1 MRNGLPKRSLK
12 TECGIL
18 NLDVEKGSGTHWTCW
33 YKLDSTH
40 CYYFDSYG
48 LTSPS
53 EFDDYIKMDIQV
65 SPYNIQ
71 RDHPNICGHL
81 CLIFLYECV
90 IKKEPGLNTVLK
102 LNQFFFIKM
111 SGVNIFG
118 EPLQL
123 NKNLTPQ
130 RGPAGVGFR
139 YLDAIGNFDINK
151 KRLANV
157 ASPIEHYDAINKE
170 YSDNYMNE
178 IKALISDVE
187 RKQNNYIDLLN
198 NVKIDYNDF
207 KKSYQEEQNE
217 LNSKIGSIDEF
228 LERIYQECIVLNTK
242 SNELD
247 QKVTLV
253 RDSFE
258 RLAGEASEFVT
269 KDHLN
274 SIMTERTRINDL
286 YLNNLKTELSSQTA
300 KVNDD
305 LSKVL
310 NEIIDELANST
321 MPKASGEG
329 ERGDNVNTNN
339 NSDRNVGSVSNR
351 RKVNLDIDTN
361 SGNINILQND
371 IQELKSEILKK
382 NDMINSMKRE
392 LSNINKRLED
402 EEKIDEIS
410 EGIVENALAEEKE
423 KGIDT
428 VN

>member
-1 MRNGLPKRSLK
+1 
-12 TECGIL
+12 
-18 NLDVEKGSGTHWTCW
+18 
-33 YKLDSTH
+33 
-40 CYYFDSYG
+40 
-48 LTSPS
+48 
-53 EFDDYIKMDIQV
+53 
-65 SPYNIQ
+65 
-71 RDHPNICGHL
+71 
-81 CLIFLYECV
+81 
-90 IKKEPGLNTVLK
+90 
-102 LNQFFFIKM
+102 M

-123 NKNLTPQ
+123 NENLTPQ

-157 ASPIEHYDAINKE
+157 ASPIDHYDAINKE

-187 RKQNNYIDLLN
+187 REQNYYIGLLN

-207 KKSYQEEQNE
+207 KKSYQVDQNK
-217 LNSKIGSIDEF
+217 LNSKIKSIDEF
-228 LERIYQECIVLNTK
+228 LERIYQEYIVLNTK
-242 SNELD
+242 YNELD

-253 RDSFE
+253 RNSFE

-269 KDHLN
+269 QDHLN

-310 NEIIDELANST
+310 NEIIEELANST

-329 ERGDNVNTNN
+329 ERGNNVNTNN

-402 EEKIDEIS
+402 DEKIDEIS

>member
-1 MRNGLPKRSLK
+1 M
-12 TECGIL
+12 
-18 NLDVEKGSGTHWTCW
+18 
-33 YKLDSTH
+33 
-40 CYYFDSYG
+40 
-48 LTSPS
+48 
-53 EFDDYIKMDIQV
+53 
-65 SPYNIQ
+65 
-71 RDHPNICGHL
+71 
-81 CLIFLYECV
+81 
-90 IKKEPGLNTVLK
+90 
-102 LNQFFFIKM
+102 
-111 SGVNIFG
+111 
-118 EPLQL
+118 
-123 NKNLTPQ
+123 
-130 RGPAGVGFR
+130 
-139 YLDAIGNFDINK
+139 DAIGNFDINK

-157 ASPIEHYDAINKE
+157 ASPIVHYDAINKE

-187 RKQNNYIDLLN
+187 RKQNYYIGLLN

-207 KKSYQEEQNE
+207 KKSYQVDQNE
-217 LNSKIGSIDEF
+217 LNSKIKSIDEF
-228 LERIYQECIVLNTK
+228 LERIYQEYIVLNTK
-242 SNELD
+242 YNELD
-247 QKVTLV
+247 QKVTIV
-253 RDSFE
+253 KESFE

-269 KDHLN
+269 QYHLN

-329 ERGDNVNTNN
+329 ERGNNVNTNN

>member
-1 MRNGLPKRSLK
+1 
-12 TECGIL
+12 
-18 NLDVEKGSGTHWTCW
+18 
-33 YKLDSTH
+33 
-40 CYYFDSYG
+40 
-48 LTSPS
+48 
-53 EFDDYIKMDIQV
+53 
-65 SPYNIQ
+65 
-71 RDHPNICGHL
+71 
-81 CLIFLYECV
+81 
-90 IKKEPGLNTVLK
+90 
-102 LNQFFFIKM
+102 M

-123 NKNLTPQ
+123 NENLTPQ

-157 ASPIEHYDAINKE
+157 ASPIDHYDAINKE
-170 YSDNYMNE
+170 YSDNYINE
-178 IKALISDVE
+178 IKDLISDVKRE
-187 RKQNNYIDLLN
+187 QNYYIGLLN

-207 KKSYQEEQNE
+207 KKSYQVDQNK
-217 LNSKIGSIDEF
+217 LNSKIKSIDEF
-228 LERIYQECIVLNTK
+228 LERIYQEYIVLNTK
-242 SNELD
+242 YNELD

-253 RDSFE
+253 RNSFE

-269 KDHLN
+269 QDHLN

-329 ERGDNVNTNN
+329 ERLNTVNTNN

-402 EEKIDEIS
+402 DEKIDEIS

>member
-1 MRNGLPKRSLK
+1 
-12 TECGIL
+12 
-18 NLDVEKGSGTHWTCW
+18 
-33 YKLDSTH
+33 
-40 CYYFDSYG
+40 
-48 LTSPS
+48 
-53 EFDDYIKMDIQV
+53 
-65 SPYNIQ
+65 
-71 RDHPNICGHL
+71 
-81 CLIFLYECV
+81 
-90 IKKEPGLNTVLK
+90 
-102 LNQFFFIKM
+102 M

-139 YLDAIGNFDINK
+139 YLDAIGIFDINK

-178 IKALISDVE
+178 IKALISDVG
-187 RKQNNYIDLLN
+187 RKQNNYIGLLN

-207 KKSYQEEQNE
+207 KKSYQENQNK
-217 LNSKIGSIDEF
+217 LNSKIKSIDEF
-228 LERIYQECIVLNTK
+228 LERIYQEYIVLNTK
-242 SNELD
+242 YNELD
-247 QKVTLV
+247 QIVTLV

-329 ERGDNVNTNN
+329 ERGNNVNTNN

-410 EGIVENALAEEKE
+410 EGIVENALAEENE

>member
-1 MRNGLPKRSLK
+1 
-12 TECGIL
+12 
-18 NLDVEKGSGTHWTCW
+18 
-33 YKLDSTH
+33 
-40 CYYFDSYG
+40 
-48 LTSPS
+48 
-53 EFDDYIKMDIQV
+53 
-65 SPYNIQ
+65 
-71 RDHPNICGHL
+71 
-81 CLIFLYECV
+81 
-90 IKKEPGLNTVLK
+90 
-102 LNQFFFIKM
+102 M

-123 NKNLTPQ
+123 NENLTPQ

-157 ASPIEHYDAINKE
+157 ASPIDHYDAINKE

-178 IKALISDVE
+178 IKALVSDVE
-187 RKQNNYIDLLN
+187 REQNYYIGLLN

-207 KKSYQEEQNE
+207 KKSYQVDQNK
-217 LNSKIGSIDEF
+217 LNSKIKSIDEF
-228 LERIYQECIVLNTK
+228 LERIYQEYIVLNTK
-242 SNELD
+242 YNELD

-253 RDSFE
+253 RNSFE

-269 KDHLN
+269 QDHLN

-329 ERGDNVNTNN
+329 ERLNTVNTNN

-402 EEKIDEIS
+402 DEKIDEIS

>member
-1 MRNGLPKRSLK
+1 
-12 TECGIL
+12 
-18 NLDVEKGSGTHWTCW
+18 
-33 YKLDSTH
+33 
-40 CYYFDSYG
+40 
-48 LTSPS
+48 
-53 EFDDYIKMDIQV
+53 
-65 SPYNIQ
+65 
-71 RDHPNICGHL
+71 
-81 CLIFLYECV
+81 
-90 IKKEPGLNTVLK
+90 
-102 LNQFFFIKM
+102 M

-157 ASPIEHYDAINKE
+157 ASPIDHYDAINKE

-187 RKQNNYIDLLN
+187 RKQNYYIGLLN

-207 KKSYQEEQNE
+207 KKSYQVDQNE
-217 LNSKIGSIDEF
+217 LNSKIKSIDEF
-228 LERIYQECIVLNTK
+228 LERIYQEYIVFNTK
-242 SNELD
+242 YNELD
-247 QKVTLV
+247 QKVTIV
-253 RDSFE
+253 RESFE

-269 KDHLN
+269 QDHLN

-286 YLNNLKTELSSQTA
+286 YLNNIKTELSSQTA

-310 NEIIDELANST
+310 NEIIEELANST

-329 ERGDNVNTNN
+329 ERGNNVNTNN

-392 LSNINKRLED
+392 LSNINKRLKD
-402 EEKIDEIS
+402 EENIDEIS

>member
-1 MRNGLPKRSLK
+1 
-12 TECGIL
+12 
-18 NLDVEKGSGTHWTCW
+18 
-33 YKLDSTH
+33 
-40 CYYFDSYG
+40 
-48 LTSPS
+48 
-53 EFDDYIKMDIQV
+53 
-65 SPYNIQ
+65 
-71 RDHPNICGHL
+71 
-81 CLIFLYECV
+81 
-90 IKKEPGLNTVLK
+90 
-102 LNQFFFIKM
+102 M

-123 NKNLTPQ
+123 NENLTPQ

-139 YLDAIGNFDINK
+139 YLDAIGNFDIYK

-157 ASPIEHYDAINKE
+157 ASPIDHYDAINKE
-170 YSDNYMNE
+170 YSDNYINE

-187 RKQNNYIDLLN
+187 REQNYYIGLLN

-207 KKSYQEEQNE
+207 KKSYQVDQNK
-217 LNSKIGSIDEF
+217 LNSKIKSIDEF
-228 LERIYQECIVLNTK
+228 LERIYQEYIVLNTK
-242 SNELD
+242 YNELD

-253 RDSFE
+253 RNSFE

-269 KDHLN
+269 QDHLN

-329 ERGDNVNTNN
+329 ERLNNVNTNN
-339 NSDRNVGSVSNR
+339 NSDRNIGSVSNR

-392 LSNINKRLED
+392 LSFINKRLKD

>member
-1 MRNGLPKRSLK
+1 
-12 TECGIL
+12 
-18 NLDVEKGSGTHWTCW
+18 
-33 YKLDSTH
+33 
-40 CYYFDSYG
+40 
-48 LTSPS
+48 
-53 EFDDYIKMDIQV
+53 
-65 SPYNIQ
+65 
-71 RDHPNICGHL
+71 
-81 CLIFLYECV
+81 
-90 IKKEPGLNTVLK
+90 
-102 LNQFFFIKM
+102 M

-123 NKNLTPQ
+123 NENLTPQ

-157 ASPIEHYDAINKE
+157 ASPIDHYDAINKE

-187 RKQNNYIDLLN
+187 REQNYYIGLLN

-207 KKSYQEEQNE
+207 KKSYQVDQNK
-217 LNSKIGSIDEF
+217 LNSKIKSIDEF
-228 LERIYQECIVLNTK
+228 LERIYQEYIVLNTK
-242 SNELD
+242 YNELD

-253 RDSFE
+253 RNSFE

-269 KDHLN
+269 QDHLN

-300 KVNDD
+300 KVNDY

-329 ERGDNVNTNN
+329 ERGNNVNTNN

-402 EEKIDEIS
+402 DEKIDEIS

>member
-1 MRNGLPKRSLK
+1 
-12 TECGIL
+12 
-18 NLDVEKGSGTHWTCW
+18 
-33 YKLDSTH
+33 
-40 CYYFDSYG
+40 
-48 LTSPS
+48 
-53 EFDDYIKMDIQV
+53 
-65 SPYNIQ
+65 
-71 RDHPNICGHL
+71 
-81 CLIFLYECV
+81 
-90 IKKEPGLNTVLK
+90 
-102 LNQFFFIKM
+102 M

-123 NKNLTPQ
+123 NENLTPQ

-157 ASPIEHYDAINKE
+157 ASPIDHYDAINKE

-187 RKQNNYIDLLN
+187 REQNYYIGLLN

-207 KKSYQEEQNE
+207 KKSYQVDQNK
-217 LNSKIGSIDEF
+217 LNSKIKSIDEF
-228 LERIYQECIVLNTK
+228 LERIYQEYIVLNTK
-242 SNELD
+242 YNELD

-253 RDSFE
+253 RNSFE

-269 KDHLN
+269 QDHLN

-321 MPKASGEG
+321 MPKVSGEG
-329 ERGDNVNTNN
+329 ERGNNVNTNN
-339 NSDRNVGSVSNR
+339 NSDRNIGSVSNR

-392 LSNINKRLED
+392 LSYINKRLED

>member
-1 MRNGLPKRSLK
+1 
-12 TECGIL
+12 
-18 NLDVEKGSGTHWTCW
+18 
-33 YKLDSTH
+33 
-40 CYYFDSYG
+40 
-48 LTSPS
+48 
-53 EFDDYIKMDIQV
+53 
-65 SPYNIQ
+65 
-71 RDHPNICGHL
+71 
-81 CLIFLYECV
+81 
-90 IKKEPGLNTVLK
+90 
-102 LNQFFFIKM
+102 M

-157 ASPIEHYDAINKE
+157 ASPIDHYDAINKE

-187 RKQNNYIDLLN
+187 RKQNYYIGLLN

-207 KKSYQEEQNE
+207 KKSYQVDQNE
-217 LNSKIGSIDEF
+217 LNSKIKSIDEF
-228 LERIYQECIVLNTK
+228 LERIYQEYIVLNTK
-242 SNELD
+242 YNELD
-247 QKVTLV
+247 QKVTIV
-253 RDSFE
+253 RESFE

-269 KDHLN
+269 QDHLN

-351 RKVNLDIDTN
+351 RKVILDIDTN

-410 EGIVENALAEEKE
+410 EGIVENALAEETE

>member
-1 MRNGLPKRSLK
+1 
-12 TECGIL
+12 
-18 NLDVEKGSGTHWTCW
+18 
-33 YKLDSTH
+33 
-40 CYYFDSYG
+40 
-48 LTSPS
+48 
-53 EFDDYIKMDIQV
+53 
-65 SPYNIQ
+65 
-71 RDHPNICGHL
+71 
-81 CLIFLYECV
+81 
-90 IKKEPGLNTVLK
+90 
-102 LNQFFFIKM
+102 M

-151 KRLANV
+151 KKLANV

-187 RKQNNYIDLLN
+187 RKQNNYIGLLN

-207 KKSYQEEQNE
+207 KKSYQEDQNK
-217 LNSKIGSIDEF
+217 LNSKIKSIDEF
-228 LERIYQECIVLNTK
+228 LERIYQEYIVLNTK
-242 SNELD
+242 YNELD
-247 QKVTLV
+247 QIVTIV

-258 RLAGEASEFVT
+258 RLAGEASVFVT

-321 MPKASGEG
+321 MPKASEEG
-329 ERGDNVNTNN
+329 ERGNNVNTNN

-410 EGIVENALAEEKE
+410 EGIVENALAEENE

-428 VN
+428 VNKHTLLEKIYIKNI

>member
-1 MRNGLPKRSLK
+1 
-12 TECGIL
+12 
-18 NLDVEKGSGTHWTCW
+18 
-33 YKLDSTH
+33 
-40 CYYFDSYG
+40 
-48 LTSPS
+48 
-53 EFDDYIKMDIQV
+53 
-65 SPYNIQ
+65 
-71 RDHPNICGHL
+71 
-81 CLIFLYECV
+81 
-90 IKKEPGLNTVLK
+90 
-102 LNQFFFIKM
+102 M

-187 RKQNNYIDLLN
+187 RKQNNYIGLLN

-207 KKSYQEEQNE
+207 KKSYQEDKNK
-217 LNSKIGSIDEF
+217 LTSKIKSIDEF
-228 LERIYQECIVLNTK
+228 LERIYQEYIVLNTK
-242 SNELD
+242 YNELD
-247 QKVTLV
+247 QIVTLV
-253 RDSFE
+253 RYSFE

-286 YLNNLKTELSSQTA
+286 YLNNLKTDLSSQTA

-329 ERGDNVNTNN
+329 ERGNNINTNN

-382 NDMINSMKRE
+382 NDIINSMKRE

-410 EGIVENALAEEKE
+410 EGIVENALAEENE

-428 VN
+428 MN

>member
-1 MRNGLPKRSLK
+1 
-12 TECGIL
+12 
-18 NLDVEKGSGTHWTCW
+18 
-33 YKLDSTH
+33 
-40 CYYFDSYG
+40 
-48 LTSPS
+48 
-53 EFDDYIKMDIQV
+53 
-65 SPYNIQ
+65 
-71 RDHPNICGHL
+71 
-81 CLIFLYECV
+81 
-90 IKKEPGLNTVLK
+90 
-102 LNQFFFIKM
+102 M

-123 NKNLTPQ
+123 NENLTPQ

-157 ASPIEHYDAINKE
+157 ASPIDHHDAINKE

-178 IKALISDVE
+178 IKALISDVKRE
-187 RKQNNYIDLLN
+187 QIYYIGLLN

-207 KKSYQEEQNE
+207 KKSYQVDQNK
-217 LNSKIGSIDEF
+217 LNSKIKSIDEF
-228 LERIYQECIVLNTK
+228 LERIYQEYIVLNTK
-242 SNELD
+242 YNELD

-253 RDSFE
+253 RNSFE

-269 KDHLN
+269 QDHLN

-329 ERGDNVNTNN
+329 ERLNTVNTNN

-402 EEKIDEIS
+402 DEKIDEIS

>member
-1 MRNGLPKRSLK
+1 M
-12 TECGIL
+12 
-18 NLDVEKGSGTHWTCW
+18 
-33 YKLDSTH
+33 
-40 CYYFDSYG
+40 
-48 LTSPS
+48 
-53 EFDDYIKMDIQV
+53 
-65 SPYNIQ
+65 
-71 RDHPNICGHL
+71 
-81 CLIFLYECV
+81 
-90 IKKEPGLNTVLK
+90 
-102 LNQFFFIKM
+102 
-111 SGVNIFG
+111 
-118 EPLQL
+118 
-123 NKNLTPQ
+123 
-130 RGPAGVGFR
+130 
-139 YLDAIGNFDINK
+139 DAIGNFDINK

-157 ASPIEHYDAINKE
+157 ASPIDHHDAINKE
-170 YSDNYMNE
+170 YSDNYINE

-187 RKQNNYIDLLN
+187 REQNYYIGLLN

-207 KKSYQEEQNE
+207 KKSYQVDQNK
-217 LNSKIGSIDEF
+217 LNSKIKSIDEF
-228 LERIYQECIVLNTK
+228 LEGIYQEYIVLNTK
-242 SNELD
+242 YNELD

-253 RDSFE
+253 RNSFE

-269 KDHLN
+269 QDHLN

-329 ERGDNVNTNN
+329 ERLNTVNTNN

-402 EEKIDEIS
+402 DEKIDEIS

>member
-1 MRNGLPKRSLK
+1 M
-12 TECGIL
+12 
-18 NLDVEKGSGTHWTCW
+18 
-33 YKLDSTH
+33 
-40 CYYFDSYG
+40 
-48 LTSPS
+48 
-53 EFDDYIKMDIQV
+53 
-65 SPYNIQ
+65 
-71 RDHPNICGHL
+71 
-81 CLIFLYECV
+81 
-90 IKKEPGLNTVLK
+90 
-102 LNQFFFIKM
+102 
-111 SGVNIFG
+111 
-118 EPLQL
+118 
-123 NKNLTPQ
+123 
-130 RGPAGVGFR
+130 
-139 YLDAIGNFDINK
+139 DAIGNFDINK

-170 YSDNYMNE
+170 YSENYMNE
-178 IKALISDVE
+178 IEALISDVE
-187 RKQNNYIDLLN
+187 RKQNNYIGLLN

-207 KKSYQEEQNE
+207 KKTYQEDQNK
-217 LNSKIGSIDEF
+217 LNSKIKSIDEF
-228 LERIYQECIVLNTK
+228 LERIYQEYIVLNTK
-242 SNELD
+242 YNELD
-247 QKVTLV
+247 QIVTLV

-269 KDHLN
+269 KDQLN

-305 LSKVL
+305 LSKLL

-329 ERGDNVNTNN
+329 ERGNNVNTNN

-371 IQELKSEILKK
+371 IQELKSEIVKK
-382 NDMINSMKRE
+382 SDIINSMKQE
-392 LSNINKRLED
+392 IFNISKRLED
-402 EEKIDEIS
+402 EEKIEEIS
-410 EGIVENALAEEKE
+410 EGIVENALVDENE

>member
-1 MRNGLPKRSLK
+1 M
-12 TECGIL
+12 
-18 NLDVEKGSGTHWTCW
+18 
-33 YKLDSTH
+33 
-40 CYYFDSYG
+40 
-48 LTSPS
+48 
-53 EFDDYIKMDIQV
+53 
-65 SPYNIQ
+65 
-71 RDHPNICGHL
+71 
-81 CLIFLYECV
+81 
-90 IKKEPGLNTVLK
+90 
-102 LNQFFFIKM
+102 KM

-157 ASPIEHYDAINKE
+157 ASPIDHYDAINKE

-187 RKQNNYIDLLN
+187 RKQNYYIGLLN

-207 KKSYQEEQNE
+207 KKSYQVDQNE
-217 LNSKIGSIDEF
+217 LNSKIKSIDEF
-228 LERIYQECIVLNTK
+228 LERIYQEYIVLNTK
-242 SNELD
+242 YNELD
-247 QKVTLV
+247 QKVTIV
-253 RDSFE
+253 RESFE

-269 KDHLN
+269 QDHLN

-310 NEIIDELANST
+310 NEIIEELANST

-329 ERGDNVNTNN
+329 ERLNNVNTNN
-339 NSDRNVGSVSNR
+339 NSDRNIGSVSNR
-351 RKVNLDIDTN
+351 RKVNVDIDTN

-392 LSNINKRLED
+392 LSFINKRLED

-410 EGIVENALAEEKE
+410 EGIVENDLAEEKE

>member
-1 MRNGLPKRSLK
+1 
-12 TECGIL
+12 
-18 NLDVEKGSGTHWTCW
+18 
-33 YKLDSTH
+33 
-40 CYYFDSYG
+40 
-48 LTSPS
+48 
-53 EFDDYIKMDIQV
+53 
-65 SPYNIQ
+65 
-71 RDHPNICGHL
+71 
-81 CLIFLYECV
+81 
-90 IKKEPGLNTVLK
+90 
-102 LNQFFFIKM
+102 M

-123 NKNLTPQ
+123 NENLTPQ

-157 ASPIEHYDAINKE
+157 ASPIDHYDAINKE

-178 IKALISDVE
+178 IKALISDVKRE
-187 RKQNNYIDLLN
+187 QNYYIGLLN

-207 KKSYQEEQNE
+207 KKSYQVDQNK
-217 LNSKIGSIDEF
+217 LNSKIKSIDEF
-228 LERIYQECIVLNTK
+228 LERIYQEYIVMNTK
-242 SNELD
+242 YNELD

-253 RDSFE
+253 RNSFE

-269 KDHLN
+269 QDHLN

-329 ERGDNVNTNN
+329 ERLNTVNTNN

-392 LSNINKRLED
+392 LSNINKRLKD
-402 EEKIDEIS
+402 DEKIDEIS

>member
-1 MRNGLPKRSLK
+1 M
-12 TECGIL
+12 
-18 NLDVEKGSGTHWTCW
+18 
-33 YKLDSTH
+33 
-40 CYYFDSYG
+40 
-48 LTSPS
+48 
-53 EFDDYIKMDIQV
+53 
-65 SPYNIQ
+65 
-71 RDHPNICGHL
+71 
-81 CLIFLYECV
+81 
-90 IKKEPGLNTVLK
+90 
-102 LNQFFFIKM
+102 
-111 SGVNIFG
+111 
-118 EPLQL
+118 
-123 NKNLTPQ
+123 
-130 RGPAGVGFR
+130 
-139 YLDAIGNFDINK
+139 
-151 KRLANV
+151 
-157 ASPIEHYDAINKE
+157 ASPIDHYDAINKE

-187 RKQNNYIDLLN
+187 RKQNYYIGLLN

-207 KKSYQEEQNE
+207 KKSYQVDQNE
-217 LNSKIGSIDEF
+217 LNSKIKSIDEF
-228 LERIYQECIVLNTK
+228 LERIYQEYIVLNTK
-242 SNELD
+242 YNELD
-247 QKVTLV
+247 QKVTIV
-253 RDSFE
+253 RESFE

-269 KDHLN
+269 QDHLN

-310 NEIIDELANST
+310 NEIIEELANST

-329 ERGDNVNTNN
+329 ERLNNVNTNN
-339 NSDRNVGSVSNR
+339 NSDRNIGSVSNR

-392 LSNINKRLED
+392 LSFINKRLED

>member
-1 MRNGLPKRSLK
+1 
-12 TECGIL
+12 
-18 NLDVEKGSGTHWTCW
+18 
-33 YKLDSTH
+33 
-40 CYYFDSYG
+40 
-48 LTSPS
+48 
-53 EFDDYIKMDIQV
+53 
-65 SPYNIQ
+65 
-71 RDHPNICGHL
+71 
-81 CLIFLYECV
+81 
-90 IKKEPGLNTVLK
+90 
-102 LNQFFFIKM
+102 M

-123 NKNLTPQ
+123 KENLTPQ

-170 YSDNYMNE
+170 YSDNYINE
-178 IKALISDVE
+178 IKALISDVKRE
-187 RKQNNYIDLLN
+187 QNYYIGLLN

-207 KKSYQEEQNE
+207 KKSYQVDQNK
-217 LNSKIGSIDEF
+217 LNSKIKSIDEF
-228 LERIYQECIVLNTK
+228 LERIYQEYIVLNTK
-242 SNELD
+242 YNELD

-253 RDSFE
+253 RNSFE

-269 KDHLN
+269 QDHLN

-329 ERGDNVNTNN
+329 ERLNTVNTNN

-371 IQELKSEILKK
+371 IQELKSEIFKK

-392 LSNINKRLED
+392 LSFINKRLED

>member
-1 MRNGLPKRSLK
+1 
-12 TECGIL
+12 
-18 NLDVEKGSGTHWTCW
+18 
-33 YKLDSTH
+33 
-40 CYYFDSYG
+40 
-48 LTSPS
+48 
-53 EFDDYIKMDIQV
+53 
-65 SPYNIQ
+65 
-71 RDHPNICGHL
+71 
-81 CLIFLYECV
+81 
-90 IKKEPGLNTVLK
+90 
-102 LNQFFFIKM
+102 M

-123 NKNLTPQ
+123 NENLTPQ

-139 YLDAIGNFDINK
+139 YLDAIGNFDINN

-157 ASPIEHYDAINKE
+157 VSPIDHYDAINKE
-170 YSDNYMNE
+170 YSDNYINE

-187 RKQNNYIDLLN
+187 REQNYYIGLLN

-207 KKSYQEEQNE
+207 KKSYQVDQNK
-217 LNSKIGSIDEF
+217 LNSKIKSIDEF
-228 LERIYQECIVLNTK
+228 LERIYQEYIVLNTK
-242 SNELD
+242 YNELD

-253 RDSFE
+253 RNSFE

-269 KDHLN
+269 QDHLN

-329 ERGDNVNTNN
+329 ERLNNVNTNN
-339 NSDRNVGSVSNR
+339 NSDRNIGSVSNR

-392 LSNINKRLED
+392 LSFINKGLED
-402 EEKIDEIS
+402 EED
-410 EGIVENALAEEKE
+410 
-423 KGIDT
+423 
-428 VN
+428 

>member
-1 MRNGLPKRSLK
+1 
-12 TECGIL
+12 
-18 NLDVEKGSGTHWTCW
+18 
-33 YKLDSTH
+33 
-40 CYYFDSYG
+40 
-48 LTSPS
+48 
-53 EFDDYIKMDIQV
+53 
-65 SPYNIQ
+65 
-71 RDHPNICGHL
+71 
-81 CLIFLYECV
+81 
-90 IKKEPGLNTVLK
+90 
-102 LNQFFFIKM
+102 M

-123 NKNLTPQ
+123 NENLTPQ

-157 ASPIEHYDAINKE
+157 ASPNDHYDAINKE

-207 KKSYQEEQNE
+207 KKSYQVDQNK
-217 LNSKIGSIDEF
+217 LNSKIKSIDEF
-228 LERIYQECIVLNTK
+228 LERIYQEYIVLNTK
-242 SNELD
+242 YNELD

-253 RDSFE
+253 RNSFE

-269 KDHLN
+269 QDHLN

-310 NEIIDELANST
+310 NEIIEELANST

-329 ERGDNVNTNN
+329 ERGNNVNTNN

-402 EEKIDEIS
+402 DEKIDEIS

>member
-1 MRNGLPKRSLK
+1 
-12 TECGIL
+12 
-18 NLDVEKGSGTHWTCW
+18 
-33 YKLDSTH
+33 
-40 CYYFDSYG
+40 
-48 LTSPS
+48 
-53 EFDDYIKMDIQV
+53 
-65 SPYNIQ
+65 
-71 RDHPNICGHL
+71 
-81 CLIFLYECV
+81 
-90 IKKEPGLNTVLK
+90 
-102 LNQFFFIKM
+102 M

-123 NKNLTPQ
+123 NENLTPQ

-157 ASPIEHYDAINKE
+157 ASPIDHYDAINKE

-187 RKQNNYIDLLN
+187 REQNYYIGLLN

-207 KKSYQEEQNE
+207 KKSYQVDQNK
-217 LNSKIGSIDEF
+217 LNSKIKSIDEF
-228 LERIYQECIVLNTK
+228 LERIYQEYIVLNTK
-242 SNELD
+242 YNELD

-253 RDSFE
+253 RNSFE

-269 KDHLN
+269 QDHLN

-329 ERGDNVNTNN
+329 ERLNTVNTNN
-339 NSDRNVGSVSNR
+339 NSDRNIGSVSNR

-402 EEKIDEIS
+402 DEKIDEIS

>member
-1 MRNGLPKRSLK
+1 
-12 TECGIL
+12 
-18 NLDVEKGSGTHWTCW
+18 
-33 YKLDSTH
+33 
-40 CYYFDSYG
+40 
-48 LTSPS
+48 
-53 EFDDYIKMDIQV
+53 
-65 SPYNIQ
+65 
-71 RDHPNICGHL
+71 
-81 CLIFLYECV
+81 
-90 IKKEPGLNTVLK
+90 
-102 LNQFFFIKM
+102 M

-157 ASPIEHYDAINKE
+157 ASPIDHYDAINKE

-187 RKQNNYIDLLN
+187 RKQNYYIGLLN

-207 KKSYQEEQNE
+207 KKSYQVDQNE
-217 LNSKIGSIDEF
+217 LNSKIKSIDEF
-228 LERIYQECIVLNTK
+228 LERIYQEYIVLNTK
-242 SNELD
+242 YNELD

-269 KDHLN
+269 QDHLN

-310 NEIIDELANST
+310 NEIIEELANST

-329 ERGDNVNTNN
+329 ERGNNVNTNN

>member
-1 MRNGLPKRSLK
+1 
-12 TECGIL
+12 
-18 NLDVEKGSGTHWTCW
+18 
-33 YKLDSTH
+33 
-40 CYYFDSYG
+40 
-48 LTSPS
+48 
-53 EFDDYIKMDIQV
+53 
-65 SPYNIQ
+65 
-71 RDHPNICGHL
+71 
-81 CLIFLYECV
+81 
-90 IKKEPGLNTVLK
+90 
-102 LNQFFFIKM
+102 M

-123 NKNLTPQ
+123 NENLTPQ

-157 ASPIEHYDAINKE
+157 ASPIDHYDAINKE

-187 RKQNNYIDLLN
+187 REQNYYIGLLN
-198 NVKIDYNDF
+198 NVKIDHNDF
-207 KKSYQEEQNE
+207 KKSYQVVQNK
-217 LNSKIGSIDEF
+217 LNFKIKSIDEF
-228 LERIYQECIVLNTK
+228 LERIYQEYIVLNTK
-242 SNELD
+242 YNELN

-269 KDHLN
+269 QDHLN

-329 ERGDNVNTNN
+329 ERINNVNTNN

-361 SGNINILQND
+361 SGNINIFQND

>member
-1 MRNGLPKRSLK
+1 
-12 TECGIL
+12 
-18 NLDVEKGSGTHWTCW
+18 
-33 YKLDSTH
+33 
-40 CYYFDSYG
+40 
-48 LTSPS
+48 
-53 EFDDYIKMDIQV
+53 
-65 SPYNIQ
+65 
-71 RDHPNICGHL
+71 
-81 CLIFLYECV
+81 
-90 IKKEPGLNTVLK
+90 
-102 LNQFFFIKM
+102 M

-118 EPLQL
+118 EPLQH

-187 RKQNNYIDLLN
+187 RKQNNYIGLLN
-198 NVKIDYNDF
+198 NVKIDCNDF
-207 KKSYQEEQNE
+207 KKSYQEDQNE
-217 LNSKIGSIDEF
+217 LNSKIKSIDEF
-228 LERIYQECIVLNTK
+228 QECIYQECIVLNTK

-305 LSKVL
+305 LLKVL

-329 ERGDNVNTNN
+329 ERGNNVNTNN

-382 NDMINSMKRE
+382 MTLLI
-392 LSNINKRLED
+392 
-402 EEKIDEIS
+402 
-410 EGIVENALAEEKE
+410 A
-423 KGIDT
+423 
-428 VN
+428 

>member
-1 MRNGLPKRSLK
+1 M
-12 TECGIL
+12 
-18 NLDVEKGSGTHWTCW
+18 
-33 YKLDSTH
+33 
-40 CYYFDSYG
+40 
-48 LTSPS
+48 
-53 EFDDYIKMDIQV
+53 
-65 SPYNIQ
+65 
-71 RDHPNICGHL
+71 
-81 CLIFLYECV
+81 
-90 IKKEPGLNTVLK
+90 NTK
-102 LNQFFFIKM
+102 
-111 SGVNIFG
+111 
-118 EPLQL
+118 
-123 NKNLTPQ
+123 
-130 RGPAGVGFR
+130 
-139 YLDAIGNFDINK
+139 Y
-151 KRLANV
+151 
-157 ASPIEHYDAINKE
+157 
-170 YSDNYMNE
+170 
-178 IKALISDVE
+178 
-187 RKQNNYIDLLN
+187 
-198 NVKIDYNDF
+198 
-207 KKSYQEEQNE
+207 NE
-217 LNSKIGSIDEF
+217 LN
-228 LERIYQECIVLNTK
+228 
-242 SNELD
+242 

-269 KDHLN
+269 QDHLN

-329 ERGDNVNTNN
+329 ERGNNVNNTNN

-392 LSNINKRLED
+392 LSNMNKRLED
-402 EEKIDEIS
+402 EENIDEIS

>member
-1 MRNGLPKRSLK
+1 
-12 TECGIL
+12 
-18 NLDVEKGSGTHWTCW
+18 
-33 YKLDSTH
+33 
-40 CYYFDSYG
+40 
-48 LTSPS
+48 
-53 EFDDYIKMDIQV
+53 
-65 SPYNIQ
+65 
-71 RDHPNICGHL
+71 
-81 CLIFLYECV
+81 
-90 IKKEPGLNTVLK
+90 
-102 LNQFFFIKM
+102 M

-130 RGPAGVGFR
+130 RGPAEVGFR

-157 ASPIEHYDAINKE
+157 ASPIDHYDAINKE

-187 RKQNNYIDLLN
+187 RKQNYYIGLLN

-207 KKSYQEEQNE
+207 KKSYQVDQNE
-217 LNSKIGSIDEF
+217 LNSIIKSIDEF
-228 LERIYQECIVLNTK
+228 LERIYQEYIVLNTK
-242 SNELD
+242 YNELD
-247 QKVTLV
+247 QKVTIA
-253 RDSFE
+253 RESFE

-269 KDHLN
+269 QDHLN

-310 NEIIDELANST
+310 NEIIEELANST

-329 ERGDNVNTNN
+329 ERGNNVNTNN

>member
-1 MRNGLPKRSLK
+1 
-12 TECGIL
+12 
-18 NLDVEKGSGTHWTCW
+18 
-33 YKLDSTH
+33 
-40 CYYFDSYG
+40 
-48 LTSPS
+48 
-53 EFDDYIKMDIQV
+53 
-65 SPYNIQ
+65 
-71 RDHPNICGHL
+71 
-81 CLIFLYECV
+81 
-90 IKKEPGLNTVLK
+90 
-102 LNQFFFIKM
+102 M

-187 RKQNNYIDLLN
+187 RKQNNYIGLLN
-198 NVKIDYNDF
+198 NVKINYNDF
-207 KKSYQEEQNE
+207 KKSYQEDQNE
-217 LNSKIGSIDEF
+217 LSSKIKSIDEF
-228 LERIYQECIVLNTK
+228 LERIYQECVVLNTK

-253 RDSFE
+253 RDNFE

-269 KDHLN
+269 KDQLN

-321 MPKASGEG
+321 MPKASGG
-329 ERGDNVNTNN
+329 ERGNNVNTNN

-371 IQELKSEILKK
+371 IQELKSEIVKK
-382 NDMINSMKRE
+382 NDIINSMKRE
-392 LSNINKRLED
+392 IFNISKRLED
-402 EEKIDEIS
+402 EEKIEEIS
-410 EGIVENALAEEKE
+410 EGIVENALVEENE

>member
-1 MRNGLPKRSLK
+1 
-12 TECGIL
+12 
-18 NLDVEKGSGTHWTCW
+18 
-33 YKLDSTH
+33 
-40 CYYFDSYG
+40 
-48 LTSPS
+48 
-53 EFDDYIKMDIQV
+53 
-65 SPYNIQ
+65 
-71 RDHPNICGHL
+71 
-81 CLIFLYECV
+81 
-90 IKKEPGLNTVLK
+90 
-102 LNQFFFIKM
+102 M

-123 NKNLTPQ
+123 NENLTPQ

-157 ASPIEHYDAINKE
+157 ASPIDHYDAINKE
-170 YSDNYMNE
+170 YSDNYINE
-178 IKALISDVE
+178 IKDLISDVKRE
-187 RKQNNYIDLLN
+187 QNYYIGLLN

-207 KKSYQEEQNE
+207 KKSYQVDQNK
-217 LNSKIGSIDEF
+217 LNSKIKSIDEF
-228 LERIYQECIVLNTK
+228 LERIYQEYIVLNTK
-242 SNELD
+242 YNELD

-253 RDSFE
+253 RNSFE

-269 KDHLN
+269 QDHLN

-329 ERGDNVNTNN
+329 ERLNTVNTNN

-382 NDMINSMKRE
+382 NDMINSMKQE

-402 EEKIDEIS
+402 DEKIDEIS

>member
-1 MRNGLPKRSLK
+1 
-12 TECGIL
+12 
-18 NLDVEKGSGTHWTCW
+18 
-33 YKLDSTH
+33 
-40 CYYFDSYG
+40 
-48 LTSPS
+48 
-53 EFDDYIKMDIQV
+53 
-65 SPYNIQ
+65 
-71 RDHPNICGHL
+71 
-81 CLIFLYECV
+81 
-90 IKKEPGLNTVLK
+90 
-102 LNQFFFIKM
+102 M

-187 RKQNNYIDLLN
+187 RKQNNYIGLLN

-207 KKSYQEEQNE
+207 KKSYQEDQNK
-217 LNSKIGSIDEF
+217 LNSKIKSIDEF
-228 LERIYQECIVLNTK
+228 LERIYQEYIVLNTK
-242 SNELD
+242 YNELD
-247 QKVTLV
+247 QIVTLV

-329 ERGDNVNTNN
+329 ERGNNVNTNN

-410 EGIVENALAEEKE
+410 EGIVENALAEENE

>member
-1 MRNGLPKRSLK
+1 M
-12 TECGIL
+12 
-18 NLDVEKGSGTHWTCW
+18 
-33 YKLDSTH
+33 
-40 CYYFDSYG
+40 
-48 LTSPS
+48 
-53 EFDDYIKMDIQV
+53 
-65 SPYNIQ
+65 
-71 RDHPNICGHL
+71 
-81 CLIFLYECV
+81 
-90 IKKEPGLNTVLK
+90 
-102 LNQFFFIKM
+102 
-111 SGVNIFG
+111 
-118 EPLQL
+118 
-123 NKNLTPQ
+123 
-130 RGPAGVGFR
+130 
-139 YLDAIGNFDINK
+139 DAIGNFDINK

-157 ASPIEHYDAINKE
+157 ASPIDHYDAINKE

-187 RKQNNYIDLLN
+187 RKQNYYIGLLN

-207 KKSYQEEQNE
+207 KKSYQVDQNK
-217 LNSKIGSIDEF
+217 LNSKIKSIDEF
-228 LERIYQECIVLNTK
+228 LERIYQEYIVLNTK
-242 SNELD
+242 YNELD
-247 QKVTLV
+247 QKVTIV
-253 RDSFE
+253 RESFE
-258 RLAGEASEFVT
+258 RLAGEAYEFVT
-269 KDHLN
+269 QDHLN

-286 YLNNLKTELSSQTA
+286 YLNNLITELSSQTA

-310 NEIIDELANST
+310 NEIIEELANST

-329 ERGDNVNTNN
+329 ERLNNVNTNN

-392 LSNINKRLED
+392 VSFINKRLKD

>member
-1 MRNGLPKRSLK
+1 
-12 TECGIL
+12 
-18 NLDVEKGSGTHWTCW
+18 
-33 YKLDSTH
+33 
-40 CYYFDSYG
+40 
-48 LTSPS
+48 
-53 EFDDYIKMDIQV
+53 
-65 SPYNIQ
+65 
-71 RDHPNICGHL
+71 
-81 CLIFLYECV
+81 
-90 IKKEPGLNTVLK
+90 
-102 LNQFFFIKM
+102 M

-123 NKNLTPQ
+123 NENLTPQ

-157 ASPIEHYDAINKE
+157 ASPIDHYDAINKE
-170 YSDNYMNE
+170 YSDNYINE

-187 RKQNNYIDLLN
+187 REQNYYIGLLN

-207 KKSYQEEQNE
+207 KKSYQVDQNK
-217 LNSKIGSIDEF
+217 LNSKIKSIDEF
-228 LERIYQECIVLNTK
+228 LERIYQEYIVLNTK
-242 SNELD
+242 YNELD

-253 RDSFE
+253 RNSFE

-269 KDHLN
+269 QDHLN

-329 ERGDNVNTNN
+329 ERGNNVNTNN

-392 LSNINKRLED
+392 LSFINKRLED

>member
-1 MRNGLPKRSLK
+1 
-12 TECGIL
+12 
-18 NLDVEKGSGTHWTCW
+18 
-33 YKLDSTH
+33 
-40 CYYFDSYG
+40 
-48 LTSPS
+48 
-53 EFDDYIKMDIQV
+53 
-65 SPYNIQ
+65 
-71 RDHPNICGHL
+71 
-81 CLIFLYECV
+81 
-90 IKKEPGLNTVLK
+90 
-102 LNQFFFIKM
+102 M

-123 NKNLTPQ
+123 NENLTPQ

-157 ASPIEHYDAINKE
+157 ASPIDHYDAINKE
-170 YSDNYMNE
+170 YSDNYINE

-187 RKQNNYIDLLN
+187 REQNYYIGLLN

-207 KKSYQEEQNE
+207 KKSYQVDQNK
-217 LNSKIGSIDEF
+217 LNSKIKSIDEF
-228 LERIYQECIVLNTK
+228 LERIYQEYIVLNTK
-242 SNELD
+242 YNELD

-253 RDSFE
+253 RNSFE
-258 RLAGEASEFVT
+258 RLAGEASEFGT
-269 KDHLN
+269 QDHLN

-329 ERGDNVNTNN
+329 ERLNNVNTNN
-339 NSDRNVGSVSNR
+339 NSDRNIGSVSNR

-361 SGNINILQND
+361 SGNINILTND

-392 LSNINKRLED
+392 LSFINKRLED

>member
-1 MRNGLPKRSLK
+1 M
-12 TECGIL
+12 
-18 NLDVEKGSGTHWTCW
+18 DV
-33 YKLDSTH
+33 
-40 CYYFDSYG
+40 
-48 LTSPS
+48 
-53 EFDDYIKMDIQV
+53 
-65 SPYNIQ
+65 
-71 RDHPNICGHL
+71 
-81 CLIFLYECV
+81 
-90 IKKEPGLNTVLK
+90 
-102 LNQFFFIKM
+102 
-111 SGVNIFG
+111 
-118 EPLQL
+118 
-123 NKNLTPQ
+123 
-130 RGPAGVGFR
+130 
-139 YLDAIGNFDINK
+139 IGNFDTNK

-157 ASPIEHYDAINKE
+157 ASPIDHYDAINKE

-187 RKQNNYIDLLN
+187 RKQNYYIGLLN

-207 KKSYQEEQNE
+207 KKSYQVDQNE
-217 LNSKIGSIDEF
+217 LNSKIKSIDEF
-228 LERIYQECIVLNTK
+228 LERIYQEYIVLNTK
-242 SNELD
+242 YNELD

-253 RDSFE
+253 RESFE

-269 KDHLN
+269 QDLLN

-310 NEIIDELANST
+310 NEIIEELANST

-329 ERGDNVNTNN
+329 ERGNNVNTNN

-361 SGNINILQND
+361 SCNINILQND

-392 LSNINKRLED
+392 LSFINKRLED

>member
-1 MRNGLPKRSLK
+1 
-12 TECGIL
+12 
-18 NLDVEKGSGTHWTCW
+18 
-33 YKLDSTH
+33 
-40 CYYFDSYG
+40 
-48 LTSPS
+48 
-53 EFDDYIKMDIQV
+53 
-65 SPYNIQ
+65 
-71 RDHPNICGHL
+71 
-81 CLIFLYECV
+81 
-90 IKKEPGLNTVLK
+90 
-102 LNQFFFIKM
+102 M

-123 NKNLTPQ
+123 NENLTPQ

-157 ASPIEHYDAINKE
+157 ASPIDHYDAINKE

-187 RKQNNYIDLLN
+187 REQNYYIGLLN

-207 KKSYQEEQNE
+207 KKSYQVDQNK
-217 LNSKIGSIDEF
+217 LNSKIKSIDEF
-228 LERIYQECIVLNTK
+228 LERIYQEYIVLNTK
-242 SNELD
+242 YNELD

-253 RDSFE
+253 RNSFE

-269 KDHLN
+269 QDHLN

-310 NEIIDELANST
+310 NDIDELANST

-329 ERGDNVNTNN
+329 ERGNNVNTNN
-339 NSDRNVGSVSNR
+339 NSDRNIGSVSNR

-392 LSNINKRLED
+392 LSFINKRLED

>member
-1 MRNGLPKRSLK
+1 
-12 TECGIL
+12 
-18 NLDVEKGSGTHWTCW
+18 
-33 YKLDSTH
+33 
-40 CYYFDSYG
+40 
-48 LTSPS
+48 
-53 EFDDYIKMDIQV
+53 
-65 SPYNIQ
+65 
-71 RDHPNICGHL
+71 
-81 CLIFLYECV
+81 
-90 IKKEPGLNTVLK
+90 
-102 LNQFFFIKM
+102 M

-151 KRLANV
+151 KRLAKV

-187 RKQNNYIDLLN
+187 RKQNNYIGLLN

-207 KKSYQEEQNE
+207 KKSYQEDQNK
-217 LNSKIGSIDEF
+217 LNSKIKSIDEF
-228 LERIYQECIVLNTK
+228 LEHIYQEYIVLNTK
-242 SNELD
+242 YNELD

-269 KDHLN
+269 KDQLN

-310 NEIIDELANST
+310 NEMIDELANST

-329 ERGDNVNTNN
+329 ERGNNVNTNN

-371 IQELKSEILKK
+371 IQELKSEIVKK
-382 NDMINSMKRE
+382 NDIINSMKRE
-392 LSNINKRLED
+392 IFNISKRLED
-402 EEKIDEIS
+402 EEKIEEIS
-410 EGIVENALAEEKE
+410 EDIVENAPVDENE